1 MSGLQSRNEEAINGV
16 DVREQGSALRVATN
30 TPHLVSLGTGR
41 LSTAVTLHPIK
52 QGRVTIG
59 SDPTC
64 DIYVVGTGV
73 ASVHCRVENS
83 HGVVTLYP
91 ISGSTLLDGLPVD
104 KPTRL
109 SQGSM
114 LTIGRSNYLRFN
126 HPEEA
131 MLMKSVLPSAHMS
144 MAPIQ
149 FQPNEHCITG
159 YVSHHSEPSNQCY
172 QTANIQ
178 KIYKDNSLT
187 QLDHELDMTLKE
199 MSRKKPPVAPRKPYR
214 DLDQSD
220 SNSDQESRP
229 KVSSI
234 MAKVSKF
241 EYYAKQQKV
250 GRSQFYTSNE
260 LEISPKVFSSN
271 SLTVNTPAKDV
282 LGGKN
287 VPNYM
292 NKVKQEQKVVQVN
305 DNNLD
310 PKNCSYANVAIRNKS
325 KIDDIVRNFDDTTR
339 GDFNRLP
346 KINNDQQAKSD
357 NIYGRINITQEQND
371 KSNLESCKNNVES
384 CKNNIESCKNN
395 IESSKNNVE
404 ASRIES
410 DVIEQCRNDVYG
422 RVCDRIVGASK
433 PINLPSPAYDKNP
446 QYSPVYANCHYD
458 RSLEAE
464 SKRMRAYQD
473 RIKEEEQKEAE
484 TARLEEILN
493 MCAEYERQIA
503 SGNPI
508 TPTEKRSHN
517 KIITNGSLPRSV
529 ALNNPNFVQ
538 TSEGYYKF
546 DTSHNRNKSLP
557 IQRNLSS
564 YENFDI
570 TQTEQST
577 PEVTIKNQN
586 NYENVGRMDEI
597 GIPVFDDSNEL
608 SSPIMIR
615 KLHNQSDSRIPVASP
630 IGSPY
635 ENMYYN
641 RNNVYGNLKPKS
653 PNTQSPRTRIKTTF
667 AHKNLPSPQYFIFPT
682 PPPKENSNKPDFSQ
696 KESPPKENIPNKQEN
711 EVKFDGIEKQ
721 LSLEEEIP
729 MIDDADLTNDIEFRY
744 SKVIDKQDENSSP
757 QETSESTKV
766 ITPIE
771 ETVVAAEEIN
781 LRKNQSFDDVKK
793 ELMADIPELEEFEND
808 LKQNK
813 EEKLMKHITE
823 EVKKID
829 VEADSIESTVL
840 DDNVDELKAKY
851 DSLKE
856 ERKKLVAEI
865 HEIKCKMSEI
875 RSQEDDILRELEME
889 KALIKGEY
897 DSEIAI
903 LNIEQKK
910 KMDLMDKAKKIEEE
924 IKELKEKQEAR
935 QNDMRD
941 RVEIATTKV
950 ERLEKDLKDHT
961 ATVEELQNAQDILD
975 NETKIFEDLEFQHLE
990 EESELLAN
998 REDLQNDI
1006 ILLTKIDAQKSR
1018 ILTLKSEA
1026 NSNLTSALDE
1036 TKVLR
1041 AEYVRLLNKVED
1053 LTSKVQNLEKELKP
1067 IVAKLNY
1074 IERTQSPDSAF
1085 YTDMTRAKSG
1095 EFGYSPQS
1103 SDSDDLDLTKISED
1117 HTKQL
1122 KDKFNSIDRMSQSMI
1137 VDIERRVIGDVVD
1150 TEDRFSESPSKS
1162 STSSKE
1168 KKGFWER
1175 NFDSLKRKS
1184 KKQKSPEKVDIM
1196 SQSLNENIFYNNEQ
1210 IENDLDKF
1218 NSLRNSKKEKK
1229 EKKDN
1234 GPVKSNSSSKIPT
1247 FAALGKIIKKDSFG
1261 KKSRENSI
1269 KEDTENNQKTANGT
1283 RYVKNVKPVVADNK
1297 YVKAKSLSPDKVTKE
1312 EDCLKEELPEGVANN
1327 QKVFKVT
1334 FDSLIR
1340 KNSLDNSLDSPSKIL
1355 HRKSCGDEPS
1365 NRPLAEFQKISD
1377 SGKIPSQDDIDRISK
1392 VTMDAP
1398 LLSSDTDMNS
1408 LGKRTLDSLMEI
1420 ERKRIEMLEEQG
1432 CQVIEN
1438 EREKISEL
1446 KRRVQDET
1454 KKLWDQKYRSEQSKS
1469 FDSDNCQS
1477 LPAFE
1482 SQVDRSVSGDRSF
1495 DRAIIE
1501 DVSLM
1506 DNSYLMNYP
1515 SFFEDSSGLMS
1526 SSIEELQVGNSRTG
1540 STEDDKRSDDSRP
1553 LSHASDFSRD
1563 NILSL
1568 SNAPRR
1574 SRRGIAPYSDH
1585 QRPLTRYLPVDR
1597 DDFDLRRHVESAG
1610 HQLEV
1615 CPYVT
1620 INSTSCRGYLHK
1632 LGATFHTWS
1641 KRWFVFDRET
1651 KTFIY
1656 YWDKSEKKP
1665 RGGAYFQVIEEVYLD
1680 HGNTSRS
1687 PNPQTTFIVKTRQRR
1702 YYLMAP
1708 SGEAARIWID
1718 VVFTGAQGYTEY
1730 LE

>member
-1 MSGLQSRNEEAINGV
+1 MSGLQARNEEAINGV

-73 ASVHCRVENS
+73 SPIHCRVENS

-91 ISGSTLLDGLPVD
+91 ISGSTLLDGLAVD

-131 MLMKSVLPSAHMS
+131 KLMKSVLPSAHVS

-149 FQPNEHCITG
+149 FTPNDQCLPTG
-159 YVSHHSEPSNQCY
+159 YQNHHSEPSNQCY
-172 QTANIQ
+172 QNANHQ
-178 KIYKDNSLT
+178 KMYKEHTLS
-187 QLDHELDMTLKE
+187 QLDQELDMTLKDL
-199 MSRKKPPVAPRKPYR
+199 SRKKPPVAPRKPYR
-214 DLDQSD
+214 DLESD
-220 SNSDQESRP
+220 SNSDQEAKP

-250 GRSQFYTSNE
+250 GRSQFYTSTEN
-260 LEISPKVFSSN
+260 EISPKVFSSN

-287 VPNYM
+287 VPNYI
-292 NKVKQEQKVVQVN
+292 KVKEKVVHIN

-310 PKNCSYANVAIRNKS
+310 PRKCSYANVAIRNK
-325 KIDDIVRNFDDTTR
+325 KIDDIVRNFDDPR
-339 GDFNRLP
+339 NDFRFP
-346 KINNDQQAKSD
+346 KKVNNDQQNSD
-357 NIYGRINITQEQND
+357 NIYGKINVKCDHND
-371 KSNLESCKNNVES
+371 KNNVENAKS
-384 CKNNIESCKNN
+384 NSEIAKNNAETARNLEI
-395 IESSKNNVE
+395 VL
-404 ASRIES
+404 
-410 DVIEQCRNDVYG
+410 EQSINDAYG
-422 RVCDRIVGASK
+422 KVCERGVGK
-433 PINLPSPAYDKNP
+433 CITLPSPAFDRNP
-446 QYSPVYANCHYD
+446 QYSPVYAGHYD
-458 RSLEAE
+458 RSLDAE
-464 SKRMRAYQD
+464 TKRLKAYQD
-473 RIKEEEQKEAE
+473 RVKEEEQKEAE

-508 TPTEKRSHN
+508 TPTEKRPHN

-538 TSEGYYKF
+538 TSDGYYKF
-546 DTSHNRNKSLP
+546 DTSHNRNNSLSQSLP
-557 IQRNLSS
+557 MQRNLSS
-564 YENFDI
+564 YENFDP
-570 TQTEQST
+570 QSPLDQST
-577 PEVTIKNQN
+577 PEVTIRHQS

-597 GIPVFDDSNEL
+597 GIPVFDSPIKEL
-608 SSPIMIR
+608 SSPIIIR
-615 KLHNQSDSRIPVASP
+615 KINNQSGDRTVTSP
-630 IGSPY
+630 AGSPY
-635 ENMYYN
+635 ENMYFN

-682 PPPKENSNKPDFSQ
+682 PPPKDNENKPDFIKNGTKDSVTDDS
-696 KESPPKENIPNKQEN
+696 KSNIG
-711 EVKFDGIEKQ
+711 GIEKQ

-729 MIDDADLTNDIEFRY
+729 MIDDSDITNDIEFRC
-744 SKVIDKQDENSSP
+744 SKIMDKKDD
-757 QETSESTKV
+757 TSKPEAV
-766 ITPIE
+766 AVDREITL
-771 ETVVAAEEIN
+771 T
-781 LRKNQSFDDVKK
+781 KNQSFDDVKK

-813 EEKLMKHITE
+813 QEKLMKHITE
-823 EVKKID
+823 DMKKID

-840 DDNVDELKAKY
+840 DDNVDELKAKF

-865 HEIKCKMSEI
+865 HDIKCKMSEI

-910 KMDLMDKAKKIEEE
+910 RVELLERARKIEED
-924 IKELKEKQEAR
+924 IKQMKERQESR
-935 QNDMRD
+935 QNEMKD

-950 ERLEKDLKDHT
+950 ERLEKDMKGNA
-961 ATVEELQNAQDILD
+961 ATLEELQNAQDILD

-998 REDLQNDI
+998 REDLQNEI
-1006 ILLTKIDAQKSR
+1006 MVLSKKIESQKSR

-1041 AEYVRLLNKVED
+1041 AEYTRLLNLVED
-1053 LTSKVQNLEKELKP
+1053 LTGKVQGIEKDLKP

-1085 YTDMTRAKSG
+1085 FTDMTRAKSG

-1103 SDSDDLDLTKISED
+1103 SDSDDLDLNKISED
-1117 HTKQL
+1117 HSKNL

-1137 VDIERRVIGDVVD
+1137 VDIERRVGDVVD
-1150 TEDRFSESPSKS
+1150 DRTSESPSKS

-1175 NFDSLKRKS
+1175 NFDSLKRK
-1184 KKQKSPEKVDIM
+1184 KKQKSPEKVDLM
-1196 SQSLNENIFYNNEQ
+1196 SQSLNENMFYNNEN
-1210 IENDLDKF
+1210 IENDFDKF
-1218 NSLRNSKKEKK
+1218 NSLRNSKK
-1229 EKKDN
+1229 KKDSA
-1234 GPVKSNSSSKIPT
+1234 GPIKSSSSSKIPT

-1261 KKSRENSI
+1261 KRSRENSI
-1269 KEDTENNQKTANGT
+1269 KNDDISENNVKN
-1283 RYVKNVKPVVADNK
+1283 RYVKNAKPVSAENK
-1297 YVKAKSLSPDKVTKE
+1297 YVKAKSLSPDKNKE
-1312 EDCLKEELPEGVANN
+1312 EETITEETSEEVNGDKFNA
-1327 QKVFKVT
+1327 T
-1334 FDSLIR
+1334 FDVIR
-1340 KNSLDNSLDSPSKIL
+1340 QNSVDDKKKVL
-1355 HRKSCGDEPS
+1355 HRKSCGDEP
-1365 NRPLAEFQKISD
+1365 NVKMEFAKISD

-1392 VTMDAP
+1392 VTIDAP
-1398 LLSSDTDMNS
+1398 ILSSDTDMNS

-1420 ERKRIEMLEEQG
+1420 ERRRMEMLEEQG

-1454 KKLWDQKYRSEQSKS
+1454 KKLWDQRYRSEQSRS
-1469 FDSDNCQS
+1469 LDSDGLPYDDRTERVGTS
-1477 LPAFE
+1477 LDDSFVMN
-1482 SQVDRSVSGDRSF
+1482 SSVF
-1495 DRAIIE
+1495 DE
-1501 DVSLM
+1501 
-1506 DNSYLMNYP
+1506 
-1515 SFFEDSSGLMS
+1515 SSGLMS
-1526 SSIEELQVGNSRTG
+1526 SSIEELQVGPRAD

-1563 NILSL
+1563 NIHPSYE
-1568 SNAPRR
+1568 SKR
-1574 SRRGIAPYSDH
+1574 
-1585 QRPLTRYLPVDR
+1585 DR
-1597 DDFDLRRHVESAG
+1597 DSTSASNLHTRNQEVLTYKESKKR
-1610 HQLEV
+1610 
-1615 CPYVT
+1615 CNIFPYNVT
-1620 INSTSCRGYLHK
+1620 INLRLFYFIASLH
-1632 LGATFHTWS
+1632 LELPL
-1641 KRWFVFDRET
+1641 ET
-1651 KTFIY
+1651 IVELVEYFKTI
-1656 YWDKSEKKP
+1656 KN
-1665 RGGAYFQVIEEVYLD
+1665 I
-1680 HGNTSRS
+1680 
-1687 PNPQTTFIVKTRQRR
+1687 
-1702 YYLMAP
+1702 
-1708 SGEAARIWID
+1708 
-1718 VVFTGAQGYTEY
+1718 
-1730 LE
+1730 

>member
-1 MSGLQSRNEEAINGV
+1 MSGLQTRAEEPINGV
-16 DVREQGSALRVATN
+16 DVREHGNALRVATN

-64 DIYVVGTGV
+64 DIYVLGTGV

-126 HPEEA
+126 HPAEA
-131 MLMKSVLPSAHMS
+131 KLMKSVLPSGHVS

-149 FQPNEHCITG
+149 FHNDQLLSSSYPNHIET
-159 YVSHHSEPSNQCY
+159 QCY
-172 QTANIQ
+172 QQNL
-178 KIYKDNSLT
+178 YKDNSLT
-187 QLDHELDMTLKE
+187 QLDQELDLTIKE
-199 MSRKKPPVAPRKPYR
+199 MSRKKPPAIPKKPYPEP
-214 DLDQSD
+214 D
-220 SNSDQESRP
+220 SNSDQETKP

-241 EYYAKQQKV
+241 EYYAKQHKV
-250 GRSQFYTSNE
+250 GRSQFYTNE
-260 LEISPKVFSSN
+260 NEISPKVFSAN

-282 LGGKN
+282 LGEKAIPTYINKN
-287 VPNYM
+287 
-292 NKVKQEQKVVQVN
+292 QRN
-305 DNNLD
+305 DNTNRSNQRNIEISTEYQKTSHKENNTSKMVIAENNSVD
-310 PKNCSYANVAIRNKS
+310 VKNCSYANVNVRCR
-325 KIDDIVRNFDDTTR
+325 KIDDIVKNFDIDSTK
-339 GDFNRLP
+339 LP
-346 KINNDQQAKSD
+346 KKVNNDQQ
-357 NIYGRINITQEQND
+357 EH
-371 KSNLESCKNNVES
+371 
-384 CKNNIESCKNN
+384 
-395 IESSKNNVE
+395 
-404 ASRIES
+404 
-410 DVIEQCRNDVYG
+410 VYG
-422 RVCDRIVGASK
+422 KINVDRKIEEVQEDRSQYKRVVGVC
-433 PINLPSPAYDKNP
+433 LPSAAYDRNP
-446 QYSPVYANCHYD
+446 KYSPVYANPNSLYD
-458 RSLEAE
+458 RSTEAE
-464 SKRMRAYQD
+464 NRRVRAYQD

-493 MCAEYERQIA
+493 MCAEYEKQIS
-503 SGNPI
+503 SGIPI
-508 TPTEKRSHN
+508 TPTEKRPHN

-538 TSEGYYKF
+538 TSDGYYKF
-546 DTSHNRNKSLP
+546 DTSHTRNNSVSKSLP

-564 YENFDI
+564 YENFDLSTSP
-570 TQTEQST
+570 TQIEQLT
-577 PEVTIKNQN
+577 PEVAISSPN

-597 GIPVFDDSNEL
+597 GIPVFENSVPDI

-615 KLHNQSDSRIPVASP
+615 KAVNQSAEIKIPAGSP

-635 ENMYYN
+635 ENVYF

-653 PNTQSPRTRIKTTF
+653 PNTQSPRTRIKTSF

-682 PPPKENSNKPDFSQ
+682 PPPVDNTNKPFKDDVKDGQLSNDQ
-696 KESPPKENIPNKQEN
+696 REKKDNNDRREKESKHIG
-711 EVKFDGIEKQ
+711 GIEKQ

-729 MIDDADLTNDIEFRY
+729 MIDDANITNDLEFRY
-744 SKVIDKQDENSSP
+744 SKIITDSEIESP
-757 QETSESTKV
+757 KGELILT
-766 ITPIE
+766 
-771 ETVVAAEEIN
+771 
-781 LRKNQSFDDVKK
+781 KNQSFDDVKK
-793 ELMADIPELEEFEND
+793 ELMADIPELEEFEKD
-808 LKQNK
+808 LQKNK
-813 EEKLMKHITE
+813 RDKIIKNIADDI
-823 EVKKID
+823 KKMD
-829 VEADSIESTVL
+829 EADSIDSVVL
-840 DDNVDELKAKY
+840 DDSVEDLKTKY
-851 DSLKE
+851 DRLKDD
-856 ERKKLVAEI
+856 RKRLVTEI
-865 HEIKCKMSEI
+865 HEIKNKMSEI

-910 KMDLMDKAKKIEEE
+910 KIELIEKAKSIEEE
-924 IKELKEKQEAR
+924 IKQLKEKQELR
-935 QNDMRD
+935 QNEMRE
-941 RVEIATTKV
+941 RVDIATFKV
-950 ERLEKDLKDHT
+950 QRIEKDLKENA
-961 ATVEELQNAQDILD
+961 ATLEELQNAQDILD

-990 EESELLAN
+990 EESELLSN
-998 REDLQNDI
+998 REDVQNDI
-1006 ILLTKIDAQKSR
+1006 ILLTKKIEAQKTR

-1026 NSNLTSALDE
+1026 NNNLTSALDE
-1036 TKVLR
+1036 TKILH

-1053 LTSKVQNLEKELKP
+1053 LTSKVQAIEKELKP
-1067 IVAKLNY
+1067 IVAKLND

-1085 YTDMTRAKSG
+1085 YTDQTRAKSG

-1103 SDSDDLDLTKISED
+1103 SDSDDVDIKSNFED
-1117 HTKQL
+1117 HTKQI
-1122 KDKFNSIDRMSQSMI
+1122 KDKFNSIDQMSQSMT
-1137 VDIERRVIGDVVD
+1137 VDLERRD
-1150 TEDRFSESPSKS
+1150 ENRYSESPSKS

-1175 NFDSLKRKS
+1175 NFDSLKRK
-1184 KKQKSPEKVDIM
+1184 KKPKSPEKVDIM
-1196 SQSLNENIFYNNEQ
+1196 SQSLNENIFFNNEN
-1210 IENDLDKF
+1210 IEADTFERF
-1218 NSLRNSKKEKK
+1218 NSLRNSKKK
-1229 EKKDN
+1229 EQ
-1234 GPVKSNSSSKIPT
+1234 PVIKSSSSSKIPT
-1247 FAALGKIIKKDSFG
+1247 FAALGKIMKKDSFG
-1261 KKSRENSI
+1261 RKSRENSI
-1269 KEDTENNQKTANGT
+1269 KSDDDNKN
-1283 RYVKNVKPVVADNK
+1283 RYIKNPKPVNTDNK
-1297 YVKAKSLSPDKVTKE
+1297 YVKAKSLSPDKGDDTIAE
-1312 EDCLKEELPEGVANN
+1312 EPATRL
-1327 QKVFKVT
+1327 KVT
-1334 FDSLIR
+1334 FENT
-1340 KNSLDNSLDSPSKIL
+1340 KGLDKENVQSAKIL

-1365 NRPLAEFQKISD
+1365 IKIEAKISD

-1392 VTMDAP
+1392 VTIDAP
-1398 LLSSDTDMNS
+1398 ILPSDADMNS

-1420 ERKRIEMLEEQG
+1420 ERKRLEMLEEQG

-1446 KRRVQDET
+1446 KRRAQDET
-1454 KKLWDQKYRSEQSKS
+1454 KKLWDQKYKEQNRS

-1477 LPAFE
+1477 LPSEFPRKDE
-1482 SQVDRSVSGDRSF
+1482 KPGYSSLVEDSIMDDSF
-1495 DRAIIE
+1495 IG
-1501 DVSLM
+1501 
-1506 DNSYLMNYP
+1506 NSTM
-1515 SFFEDSSGLMS
+1515 FDESSGLMS
-1526 SSIEELQVGNSRTG
+1526 SSIEELQVRNSRTE

-1574 SRRGIAPYSDH
+1574 SRRGIAPYSES

-1610 HQLEV
+1610 HQIEL
-1615 CPYVT
+1615 CPYVSVT
-1620 INSTSCRGYLHK
+1620 STSCRGYLHK
-1632 LGATFHTWS
+1632 LGAKFHAWS

-1651 KTFIY
+1651 KTFVY

-1680 HGNTSRS
+1680 HGNTSKS

-1718 VVFTGAQGYTEY
+1718 VIFTGAQGYTEY

>member
-1 MSGLQSRNEEAINGV
+1 MSGLPSSNEEAINGV

-91 ISGSTLLDGLPVD
+91 TSGSTLLDGLPVD

-131 MLMKSVLPSAHMS
+131 KLMKSVLPSAHVS
-144 MAPIQ
+144 MAPVQ
-149 FQPNEHCITG
+149 FQPNEQCLTTA
-159 YVSHHSEPSNQCY
+159 YMNHHTDPNNQCY
-172 QTANIQ
+172 QHTNIQ
-178 KIYKDNSLT
+178 NVYRDTSLT
-187 QLDHELDMTLKE
+187 QLDQELDMTLRE
-199 MSRKKPPVAPRKPYR
+199 MTKKNKKPPVAPRKPYR

-220 SNSDQESRP
+220 SNSDQETRP

-241 EYYAKQQKV
+241 EYYAKQQKCI
-250 GRSQFYTSNE
+250 GRSQFYTSSEN
-260 LEISPKVFSSN
+260 EISPKVFSAN
-271 SLTVNTPAKDV
+271 SVTVNTPAKDV
-282 LGGKN
+282 LGGKTM
-287 VPNYM
+287 PNYI
-292 NKVKQEQKVVQVN
+292 NKVKQEQKVVMLN
-305 DNNLD
+305 ENNALD
-310 PKNCSYANVAIRNKS
+310 PKKCSYANVAIKNKT
-325 KIDDIVRNFDDTTR
+325 KIDDIVRNFDDSTR
-339 GDFNRLP
+339 NEYRLP
-346 KINNDQQAKSD
+346 KKVNNDQVNSD
-357 NIYGRINITQEQND
+357 NLYGRINVKQERD
-371 KSNLESCKNNVES
+371 KYNIDQCKNNVEQ
-384 CKNNIESCKNN
+384 C
-395 IESSKNNVE
+395 KNNVE
-404 ASRIES
+404 
-410 DVIEQCRNDVYG
+410 QCKNNVGQCKNNVENYKNNVENCREGDGYG
-422 RVCDRIVGASK
+422 RIGGGDRNVNSGNKALS
-433 PINLPSPAYDKNP
+433 LPSPAFDRNP
-446 QYSPVYANCHYD
+446 QYSPVYANFQYD
-458 RSLEAE
+458 RSFEAE
-464 SKRMRAYQD
+464 HMRKKAYQD

-493 MCAEYERQIA
+493 MCAEYERQIT
-503 SGNPI
+503 SGIPI

-529 ALNNPNFVQ
+529 AMNNPNFVQ
-538 TSEGYYKF
+538 TSDGYYKF
-546 DTSHNRNKSLP
+546 DTSHNRSNSLSKSLP
-557 IQRNLSS
+557 IRRNLSS
-564 YENFDI
+564 YENFD
-570 TQTEQST
+570 TPQTEAST
-577 PEVTIKNQN
+577 PEVTIPNQN
-586 NYENVGRMDEI
+586 YQNVGRMDEI
-597 GIPVFDDSNEL
+597 GIPVFEDEL
-608 SSPIMIR
+608 SSPILIR
-615 KLHNQSDSRIPVASP
+615 KFNQSDKPSLSSP

-635 ENMYYN
+635 ENVYY
-641 RNNVYGNLKPKS
+641 RNNYSNFKPKS

-682 PPPKENSNKPDFSQ
+682 PPPKDDTKSPDFTQNSSPVNVENSPINAKLDSPHSPKDIKPVSPK
-696 KESPPKENIPNKQEN
+696 KE
-711 EVKFDGIEKQ
+711 GIEKQ

-744 SKVIDKQDENSSP
+744 SKIVTEKGEDQKNDSP
-757 QETSESTKV
+757 KEPESVDQILTK
-766 ITPIE
+766 
-771 ETVVAAEEIN
+771 N
-781 LRKNQSFDDVKK
+781 LSFDDVKK
-793 ELMADIPELEEFEND
+793 ELMADIPELEEFEKD

-813 EEKLMKHITE
+813 QDKLIKHITE
-823 EVKKID
+823 TVRKVD
-829 VEADSIESTVL
+829 VEADSIDSAVI
-840 DDNVDELKAKY
+840 DDNVDELKTKY
-851 DSLKE
+851 DTLKD
-856 ERKKLVAEI
+856 ERKKLVSQI
-865 HEIKCKMSEI
+865 HEIKCKMTEI

-910 KMDLMDKAKKIEEE
+910 KLELADKAKKIEEE
-924 IKELKEKQEAR
+924 IKQLKEKQEAR
-935 QNDMRD
+935 QNEMRD
-941 RVEIATTKV
+941 RVEVATMKV
-950 ERLEKDLKDHT
+950 ERLEKDFKENTTTL
-961 ATVEELQNAQDILD
+961 EELQNAQDILD

-998 REDLQNDI
+998 REDLQNEI
-1006 ILLTKIDAQKSR
+1006 VLLTKKIEAQKSR
-1018 ILTLKSEA
+1018 ILNLKSEA

-1041 AEYVRLLNKVED
+1041 AEYLKLLNNVEE
-1053 LTSKVQNLEKELKP
+1053 LTGKVQTLEKELKP
-1067 IVAKLNY
+1067 IVSKLND
-1074 IERTQSPDSAF
+1074 IDRTQSPDSAF
-1085 YTDMTRAKSG
+1085 YTDQTRAKSG

-1103 SDSDDLDLTKISED
+1103 SDSDDLDLTRISED

-1122 KDKFNSIDRMSQSMI
+1122 KDKFNSIDQMSQSMF
-1137 VDIERRVIGDVVD
+1137 VEIERRVIGDIAEPID
-1150 TEDRFSESPSKS
+1150 HENRYSESPSKT

-1175 NFDSLKRKS
+1175 NFDSLKRKN

-1196 SQSLNENIFYNNEQ
+1196 SQSLNENILFNEN
-1210 IENDLDKF
+1210 IENEFDKF
-1218 NSLRNSKKEKK
+1218 NSLRHSKKKEKK
-1229 EKKDN
+1229 EN

-1261 KKSRENSI
+1261 KKSKEN
-1269 KEDTENNQKTANGT
+1269 
-1283 RYVKNVKPVVADNK
+1283 YVKNDDVAENNIKNRYIKNAKPIAADNK
-1297 YVKAKSLSPDKVTKE
+1297 YIKAKSLSPDKTKQ
-1312 EDCLKEELPEGVANN
+1312 EDVLKEETAEESKEAAN
-1327 QKVFKVT
+1327 QKGHNVT
-1334 FDSLIR
+1334 FENLIR
-1340 KNSLDNSLDSPSKIL
+1340 QTSIDNSNNSAKIY
-1355 HRKSCGDEPS
+1355 HRKSCGDEP
-1365 NRPLAEFQKISD
+1365 NIKDLQKKISD

-1398 LLSSDTDMNS
+1398 ILSSDTDMNS

-1420 ERKRIEMLEEQG
+1420 ERKRLEMLEEQG

-1469 FDSDNCQS
+1469 FDESYHNTNNFDIRSD
-1477 LPAFE
+1477 
-1482 SQVDRSVSGDRSF
+1482 SGRNF
-1495 DRAIIE
+1495 DRPE
-1501 DVSLM
+1501 DTSLIDDSFM
-1506 DNSYLMNYP
+1506 NSSM
-1515 SFFEDSSGLMS
+1515 FEDSSGLMS
-1526 SSIEELQVGNSRTG
+1526 SSIEELQVRHSRG
-1540 STEDDKRSDDSRP
+1540 DSSEDKLSDDSRP
-1553 LSHASDFSRD
+1553 LSHASDLSRD

-1568 SNAPRR
+1568 ANAPRR
-1574 SRRGIAPYSDH
+1574 SRRGVAPCIDA

-1597 DDFDLRRHVESAG
+1597 DDFDLRRHVETAG
-1610 HQLEV
+1610 HQIEL
-1615 CPYVT
+1615 CPYVSV
-1620 INSTSCRGYLHK
+1620 NSTSCRGYLLK
-1632 LGATFHTWS
+1632 LGAKFHSWS
-1641 KRWFVFDRET
+1641 KRWFVFDRES
-1651 KTFIY
+1651 KTFVY
-1656 YWDKSEKKP
+1656 YWDKGEKKP

-1680 HGNTSRS
+1680 HGNTSKS
-1687 PNPQTTFIVKTRQRR
+1687 PNPSTTFIVKTRQRR

-1718 VVFTGAQGYTEY
+1718 VIFTGAQGYTEY